1 MTAMDSLPVSPAV
14 SGIGPSLHRSL
25 SDLHRVQRRA
35 IRTRFPLA
43 PLAAPK
49 AEMLRLVRQH
59 DRIALDEAVDL
70 LALDPNTVSTVVDDL
85 VREGF
90 LVRVHDF
97 DDRCVMR
104 LRLASKGRAR
114 LGAWRDQGG
123 HILDDAL
130 ACLSDQERSALVRA
144 LPALAHLADALEH
157 LE

>member
-1 MTAMDSLPVSPAV
+1 MDSLQVSPAV
-14 SGIGPSLHRSL
+14 SGVGPSLHRSL

-43 PLAAPK
+43 PLAAPR

-59 DRIALDEAVDL
+59 DRISLDEAADL
-70 LALDPNTVSTVVDDL
+70 LALHPSAVSTVVDDL
-85 VREGF
+85 VHEGF
-90 LVRVHDF
+90 LVRVNDF
-97 DDRCVMR
+97 DDRSVLR

-130 ACLSDQERSALVRA
+130 ACLSERERTQLVRA